1 MRNRSKPSFTVA
13 RHLLI
18 RLIESDAFGQAK
30 AAAYSFI
37 LFFFPLLLFLVTMLV
52 VTDALAVLAPQ
63 LIQVLSRIIPPDT
76 MSLITDY
83 ISAMAASEPTHL
95 LVGAFAVMVWTGSGM
110 MMSFMTGLDRA
121 YRVPSSRSLLRQR
134 LVAIGL
140 VLLVGI
146 PLALLALL
154 TIFGSLL
161 ERFIAAQLSLTLPWF
176 WTLARWGFVLMATM
190 TMIAIIYYVGPHRR
204 QTWRHVL
211 PGAALATA
219 LWMLATLGFSAYV
232 NRFGEYDVLYG
243 SLGAGIVL
251 LIWMYLS
258 ALVVLIGGE
267 FNAVL
272 ERISSRGS

>member
-1 MRNRSKPSFTVA
+1 VVSQTLV
-13 RHLLI
+13 
-18 RLIESDAFGQAK
+18 RLIENDGFGQAK

-37 LFFFPLLLFLVTMLV
+37 LFFFPLLLFLVTALV
-52 VTDALAVLAPQ
+52 VTNALALLAPQ
-63 LIQVLSRIIPPDT
+63 LIQVLSRIMPRGT
-76 MSLITDY
+76 ETLITNY
-83 ISAMAASEPTHL
+83 ISAMAMSEPTEL

-110 MMSFMTGLDRA
+110 MVSFMEGLGRA
-121 YRVPSSRSLLRQR
+121 YRVPTPRSLVKQR

-140 VLLVGI
+140 VFLVGI
-146 PLALLALL
+146 PLVLLALL

-161 ERFIAAQLSLTLPWF
+161 ERFIAAQLNLALPWF
-176 WTLARWGFVLMATM
+176 WTLARWSFVFIVTMLM
-190 TMIAIIYYVGPHRR
+190 ISIIYYVGPPRR
-204 QTWRHVL
+204 QTWRRVL
-211 PGAALATA
+211 PGAGLATA

-267 FNAVL
+267 FNAAL
-272 ERISSRGS
+272 ESVTDRAS

>member
-1 MRNRSKPSFTVA
+1 MNRSKPGFNVA
-13 RHLLI
+13 RQILI
-18 RLIESDAFGQAK
+18 RLIEHDSFGQAK
-30 AAAYSFI
+30 AAAYSLI
-37 LFFFPLLLFLVTMLV
+37 LFFFPLLLFLVTVLV
-52 VTDALAVLAPQ
+52 VTDALTVLAPQ
-63 LIQVLSRIIPPDT
+63 LIQVLSRIVPPDT

-83 ISAMAASEPTHL
+83 ISAMAASEPTQL

-110 MMSFMTGLDRA
+110 MMSFMASLDRA
-121 YRVPSSRSLLRQR
+121 YRVPSSHSLVKQR

-140 VLLVGI
+140 VFLVGI
-146 PLALLALL
+146 PLVLLALL

-176 WTLARWGFVLMATM
+176 WTLARWGVVLMATM
-190 TMIAIIYYVGPHRR
+190 VMIAIIYYVGPHRR
-204 QTWRHVL
+204 QTWRRVL
-211 PGAALATA
+211 PGAGLATA

-258 ALVVLIGGE
+258 TLVVLIGGE

-272 ERISSRGS
+272 EATTNDGA